1 MVRDSSAVAVGVLY
15 FSVTTTTR
23 QLKRRKATQRN
34 VDGRY
39 LWGHATQTKRTEMK
53 CAIAVCSFSL
63 VRPAHRRAAPIC
75 ASASGA
81 STISPSSAETAE
93 EQDLGT
99 LQSGKFKTDEVCLPG
114 SSAPHARFLT
124 VYVTSVSRISVC
136 GGELCQCQGDFEW
149 GGASDHAIETL
160 NSLNLPFDVDEV
172 GCLGACGRGTMIAV
186 DFCNGDSFVLDG
198 LESTLTELGLQKK
211 NELFGGEQAS
221 KKPSIDLVSAIREV
235 EGVNR
240 QRARSPST
248 SGAPSATVDVRERM
262 RQEAAE
268 EAQNPWMN
276 MASYLF
282 KKAIGSDDR

>member
-1 MVRDSSAVAVGVLY
+1 
-15 FSVTTTTR
+15 
-23 QLKRRKATQRN
+23 
-34 VDGRY
+34 
-39 LWGHATQTKRTEMK
+39 MK

-99 LQSGKFKTDEVCLPG
+99 LQ
-114 SSAPHARFLT
+114 
-124 VYVTSVSRISVC
+124 SVSRISVC

-198 LESTLTELGLQKK
+198 LESTLTELGLQTN
-211 NELFGGEQAS
+211 NELFGGKQAS
-221 KKPSIDLVSAIREV
+221 EEPSIDLVSVDEINTSVVSEEIPNVTQAIREV

>member
-1 MVRDSSAVAVGVLY
+1 
-15 FSVTTTTR
+15 
-23 QLKRRKATQRN
+23 
-34 VDGRY
+34 
-39 LWGHATQTKRTEMK
+39 MK

-99 LQSGKFKTDEVCLPG
+99 LQ
-114 SSAPHARFLT
+114 
-124 VYVTSVSRISVC
+124 SVSRISVC